1 MIEFDTISK
10 RYGTT
15 LVVDNLSLEIARGE
29 TLALIG
35 PNGAGK
41 TTLMRVLLG
50 LARPTEGQ
58 VRVAGH
64 DVQRDGIA
72 ARSQI
77 GYLPQR
83 AVLYANLTVAE
94 NLAFLAQIRDV
105 APERVAETIAL
116 LRLEESADRPAR
128 TLSGGMLQRLGL
140 AQALLADPPILV
152 LDEPTVSLDPPSV
165 AAFKVL
171 LRDLHA
177 AGKTVLLASH
187 ILGDVEELADRVA
200 ILDQGRLIALDSM
213 AGLAR
218 RCALPERLRIDLEVV
233 TGREAEV
240 ARCAGASAAEIYG
253 STLHIAVQRERKL
266 MVIQALV
273 ESGAAIR
280 DFYSQSPSLE
290 AIFARLI
297 NHAPTTDPSAE
308 FTLER
313 SEGLRAGD
321 RRLTTDDKGT
331 KARDRWSVV
340 GGWWS

>member
-1 MIEFDTISK
+1 MIEFDHICKHYGATIA
-10 RYGTT
+10 
-15 LVVDNLSLEIARGE
+15 VADLSLTVERGE
-29 TLALIG
+29 TLALVG

-41 TTLMRVLLG
+41 TTLLRVLLG
-50 LARPTEGQ
+50 LVSPTSGAA
-58 VRVAGH
+58 RVAGH
-64 DVQRDGIA
+64 DIRCDSIA
-72 ARSQI
+72 ARAQI

-105 APERVAETIAL
+105 PHARIAEMIAR
-116 LRLEESADRPAR
+116 LRLEEVAERPVR

-165 AAFKVL
+165 AAFKAL

-187 ILGDVEELADRVA
+187 ILGDVQELADRVA
-200 ILDQGRLIALDSM
+200 ILDQGRLIALDSV

-218 RCALPERLRIDLEVV
+218 RCELLERLWIDLEVV
-233 TGREAEV
+233 TGREAAL
-240 ARCAGASAAEIYG
+240 ARHAGADTAELHGAA
-253 STLHIAVQRERKL
+253 LHVVVPRERKL
-266 MVIQALV
+266 MVLQALV

-280 DFYSQSPSLE
+280 DFHSQAPTLE

-297 NHAPTTDPSAE
+297 NHAPTTD
-308 FTLER
+308 
-313 SEGLRAGD
+313 D
-321 RRLTTDDKGT
+321 RQPTTDTYETEGGG
-331 KARDRWSVV
+331 RWSVV
-340 GGWWS
+340 GGQ